1 MVLGLLAIADRR
13 CGSANAMVRPRI
25 CYCMRPAV
33 WNATEPFIMSSWQKI
48 FVTVEL
54 FTFFFFFDCIAGSS
68 AWALRYP
75 SLRLSVSIF
84 EGHLLLIQHESEKC
98 ANVVDLA
105 PSYLIAPPHQSLN
118 HQPARP
124 RRHPKHHLN
133 TTKHS
138 RTTAPPPIENPR
150 CFP

>member
-1 MVLGLLAIADRR
+1 MVLWLLAIADRR
-13 CGSANAMVRPRI
+13 CGSANAIERPRI
-25 CYCMRPAV
+25 CFCMRPAV
-33 WNATEPFIMSSWQKI
+33 WNATEPFIMSSWQKT

-75 SLRLSVSIF
+75 SLWLSVSIF
-84 EGHLLLIQHESEKC
+84 EGHLLLIQHESEKR
-98 ANVVDLA
+98 ATAVDLA
-105 PSYLIAPPHQSLN
+105 RSYLTASSHQSLN
-118 HQPARP
+118 HLPARP
-124 RRHPKHHLN
+124 RRHLKHHLN

-138 RTTAPPPIENPR
+138 RTIAPPPNENSR